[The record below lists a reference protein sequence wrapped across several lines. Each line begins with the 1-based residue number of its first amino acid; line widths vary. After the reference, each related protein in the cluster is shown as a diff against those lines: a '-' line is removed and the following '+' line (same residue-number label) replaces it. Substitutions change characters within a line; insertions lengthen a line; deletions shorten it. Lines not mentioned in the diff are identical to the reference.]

1 MNSIERD
8 LSILDADVRYFLKLR
23 RKIKN
28 NLQRLNQ
35 SLRAHKKNVCR
46 SQLRKLNYN
55 DRLWYLN
62 DMIDVNQ
69 QKMFF
74 LNFLISSRKKEILE
88 LVEKQND
95 QLYQDIEYNNWSLMQ
110 MMMLMYYFITSSF
123 IKKAAWAAFLLFS
136 EIFLYSNIFF
146 KIFQLYGNVVIFC
159 NRINIFCWSVPIF
172 GKSCVT

>member
-35 SLRAHKKNVCR
+35 SLRVHKKNVCR
-46 SQLRKLNYN
+46 SKQRKMNYN

-69 QKMFF
+69 QKMRF

-88 LVEKQND
+88 LKEKQND
-95 QLYQDIEYNNWSLMQ
+95 HLYQDIEYNNWSLMQ
-110 MMMLMYYFITSSF
+110 IMMLMYYFITSSF
-123 IKKAAWAAFLLFS
+123 MKKAA
-136 EIFLYSNIFF
+136 
-146 KIFQLYGNVVIFC
+146 
-159 NRINIFCWSVPIF
+159 
-172 GKSCVT
+172 